1 MKIGAN
7 ELKVGNIIEHNN
19 ALWKVGKLSHTQP
32 GKGGAYVQAELKNIS
47 NQSKLNERFRSSES
61 IERVRSEQI
70 EHQFLFESVILTF
83 TGGFIG
89 IVSGVLFSYLV
100 FLLMKFL
107 NFEWDF
113 IVKISSVLAGV
124 LISISIGIIFGVY
137 PAKQAAKLN
146 PIDALRYE

>member
-1 MKIGAN
+1 MK
-7 ELKVGNIIEHNN
+7 
-19 ALWKVGKLSHTQP
+19 
-32 GKGGAYVQAELKNIS
+32 Y
-47 NQSKLNERFRSSES
+47 
-61 IERVRSEQI
+61 
-70 EHQFLFESVILTF
+70 
-83 TGGFIG
+83 
-89 IVSGVLFSYLV
+89 
-100 FLLMKFL
+100 L